1 MKKGV
6 RKPHVLCLRFSALGD
21 VAIAS
26 VVLKACARDNPGV
39 LFTLAGPGMLAPL
52 FAGVPN
58 LSILPVDKKQPLK
71 IIFRSLRQVH
81 PTHVADLHSVIRS
94 FFLRSAFFLRGT
106 PVACLHKGRRARR
119 RLLKTPAATPALV
132 PVYRRYA
139 LTLERLG
146 YQSPSLAEENIIS
159 LKRGPW
165 KTIGIAPFA
174 LHKGKQWPPDRMR
187 RIAVA
192 LAQEG
197 AQVFLFGGGHEE
209 KAQMKVWTA
218 DHSNIHLAASA
229 GGGFEAELAV
239 IKTLDVMISM
249 DSANMHFAS
258 AMGIPVISIWG
269 ATHPK
274 AGFYGWRQDMRRA
287 VQLPMDC
294 RPCSIFGARPCW
306 KGTYAC
312 MKDLTTEQVFSYVRN
327 AMD

>member
-1 MKKGV
+1 MK
-6 RKPHVLCLRFSALGD
+6 REIRRPHVLCLRFSSLGD

-58 LSILPVDKKQPLK
+58 LSLFPVDKKQPLR
-71 IIFRSLRQVH
+71 IIFRSLWKIH

-94 FFLRSAFFLRGT
+94 FFLRSFFFISGT
-106 PVACLHKGRRARR
+106 PVAFLHKGRSARR
-119 RLLKTPAATPALV
+119 RLLKSSDSTPALV
-132 PVYRRYA
+132 PVYRLYA
-139 LTLERLG
+139 MTLERLG
-146 YQSPSLAEENIIS
+146 FHAPSLVEDNIIS
-159 LKRGPW
+159 LERGPW

-174 LHKGKQWPPDRMR
+174 LHKGKQWPTCRMR
-187 RIAVA
+187 QVAVS

-197 AQVFLFGGGHEE
+197 ARIFLFGGGSEE
-209 KAQMKVWTA
+209 KAQMEAWTA
-218 DHSNIHLAASA
+218 DHGNIHLAAGA
-229 GGGFEAELAV
+229 GDGFEAELAV
-239 IKTLDVMISM
+239 IKILDVMISM

-274 AGFYGWRQDMRRA
+274 AGFYGWRQDPQRA

-294 RPCSIFGARPCW
+294 RPCTIFGAGPCR
-306 KGTYAC
+306 KSTYEC
-312 MKDLTTEQVFSYVRN
+312 MEDLTTEQVLSYVRT
-327 AMD
+327 AME